1 MNMESEEMLKETYRL
16 TQENNRMLRAMRRN
30 AFWGGLFR
38 LITYAALL
46 LVPVWFYFTYMA
58 PVVEQMM
65 QTVEQIQGTGA
76 KAEAQFSSF
85 QEAWQEFKEKF
96 SPSE

>member
-1 MNMESEEMLKETYRL
+1 MDHDEMLKETYRL
-16 TQENNRMLRAMRRN
+16 AQDNNRMLRSMRRN

-38 LITYAALL
+38 LALYAALL

-65 QTVEQIQGTGA
+65 QTVQQIQGTGA
-76 KAEAQFSSF
+76 KAEAQFTGF
-85 QEAWQEFKEKF
+85 QEAWREFQEKF
-96 SPSE
+96 KSSQ